1 MTLSAQPAHATSC
14 SDSSPNALLG
24 TRISTNRTQTERSGL
39 SRKYPPPPEPHEA
52 ERAPQI
58 PLPTTRAGTG
68 HRTRCPRGHP
78 STRAAG
84 TPSPSNGAAP
94 TPRPEPA
101 VPAPPLA
108 GISAAV
114 PHSGRHPYGVR
125 KRARRLPA
133 APCRAQ
139 SEPRAEAPHGAAK
152 GEMAY
157 RATPHGQRGRAHPAG
172 ATPRGRDGQRNAAGW
187 AAGLLA
193 ADERRLAP
201 PRSPVRS
208 RPWSTSAER
217 FPALLV
223 SVFFHANAP
232 VVSLISVFI

>member
-58 PLPTTRAGTG
+58 PLPATRAGTG

-125 KRARRLPA
+125 KPRPA
-133 APCRAQ
+133 APRSSLPGSVSPALKRPTAPRRAKWRIGLRRTG
-139 SEPRAEAPHGAAK
+139 S
-152 GEMAY
+152 
-157 RATPHGQRGRAHPAG
+157 
-172 ATPRGRDGQRNAAGW
+172 AAGPTPP
-187 AAGLLA
+187 
-193 ADERRLAP
+193 ERRLGGGTDSVALPAGLPACSPLMSDASPRPAAP
-201 PRSPVRS
+201 FAPGLGVRQPSASPLCS
-208 RPWSTSAER
+208 FR
-217 FPALLV
+217 F
-223 SVFFHANAP
+223 FFTQTLQS
-232 VVSLISVFI
+232 SL